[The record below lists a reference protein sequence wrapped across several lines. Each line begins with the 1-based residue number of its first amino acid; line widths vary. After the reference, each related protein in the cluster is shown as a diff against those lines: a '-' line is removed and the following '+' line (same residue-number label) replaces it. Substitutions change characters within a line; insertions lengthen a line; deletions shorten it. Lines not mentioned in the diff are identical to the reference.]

1 MMRFTGER
9 SVAASA
15 DEVWRALH
23 DHEVLRRA
31 IPGCRRLEE
40 LGPDS
45 YAATIGVQVG
55 PIGDTYRGHFEV
67 HGHASASALRVHME
81 GRGRG
86 GRLELDLHVE
96 LSHHESATTYL
107 RYDALARVSGLVA
120 RLGSPTLGVAGAHLT
135 GCFFRDL
142 DRALGSRGRQVAVA
156 V

>member
-1 MMRFTGER
+1 MRFTGER

-15 DEVWRALH
+15 GEVWTGLH

-31 IPGCRRLEE
+31 IPGCRRLEQV
-40 LGPDS
+40 GPGS

-55 PIGDTYRGHFEV
+55 PLSDTYRGHFEV
-67 HGHASASALRVHME
+67 HGHASASSLRVHME

-86 GRLELDLHVE
+86 GRLELDLQVD
-96 LSHHESATTYL
+96 LSHADGRTTHL

-135 GCFFRDL
+135 GCFFRNL
-142 DRALGSRGRQVAVA
+142 DRALGSRATQVVVAV
-156 V
+156 